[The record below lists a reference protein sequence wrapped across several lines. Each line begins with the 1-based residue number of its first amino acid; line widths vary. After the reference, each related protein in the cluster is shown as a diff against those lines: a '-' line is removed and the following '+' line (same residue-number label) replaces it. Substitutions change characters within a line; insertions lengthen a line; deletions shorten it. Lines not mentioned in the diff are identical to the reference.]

1 MVLMKLPFIA
11 EGKLLGLSL
20 FVILFIVTSYYINSK
35 KTIYIRRVAGLD
47 AIEEAIGRSTE
58 MGKPHFATIGTGLF
72 DHWTLAAIAML
83 EFQARIC
90 ARTETRLI
98 VPCGGSTDTFITRP
112 VALDVV
118 KNAYIAEGK
127 DEFDE
132 KDMPFLAGGKGWAF
146 GAGTVAMIQ
155 KMKPGGLVLTGKYG
169 SVALHIAEQASQQGV
184 MVIASG
190 SYMGNVAALA
200 CAADYTMIGEEV
212 LAAGAYL
219 TKEPAKLASIRTQD
233 IAKFSAIAITLLGI
247 LAISMGSDIILELLK
262 I

>member
-1 MVLMKLPFIA
+1 MVLIKLPFVS
-11 EGKLLGLSL
+11 EGKLLGLLL
-20 FVILFIVTSYYINSK
+20 FVVIFVLTNYYITSK
-35 KTIYIRRVAGLD
+35 KTIYLRRVAGLD

-83 EFQARIC
+83 EFQAHIC
-90 ARTETRLI
+90 ARTETQLI
-98 VPCGGSTDTFITRP
+98 VPCGGSTNTFITRP

-155 KMKPGGLVLTGKYG
+155 KLKPGGLVLTGAYG

-184 MVIASG
+184 MTIASG

-219 TKEPAKLASIRTQD
+219 TRDPAKIASIRTQD
-233 IAKFSAIAITLLGI
+233 ILKYSAIVTTILGI
-247 LAISMGSDIILELLK
+247 LTSSMGSNIILELLK